1 MSWIYFGKN
10 KRGGLIAH
18 RGIINYKIE
27 KNGWEMFYALLPL
40 QTNTTSG
47 KQPVFLGGEKYFMYN
62 GEIFNDD
69 IWNSDTSFLR
79 DLFSGKNKEE
89 VKNIIKN
96 QAMKRNGF
104 QSIVRVDFETEDILV
119 YTDVLG
125 KKILYIND
133 QNEISSEIKPLKS
146 NTITLDY
153 SYLGEIKRFGYNI
166 NDKTPYLGIR
176 RFLPGKIYDGKIG
189 SFFYNYS
196 ITEINHDA
204 VEIPERNLEKLI
216 EKAVKRRLKTRDPSK
231 KIGCLVSGGLDSS
244 LLVYYLEKYKENK
257 EILYYFIN
265 NGNDQIYIKDLKSFF
280 PNINII
286 EIEEENLDLKEVLEV
301 NETPVDLGSVFP
313 TYQLLSSARK
323 INYEE
328 PSIMFT
334 GDWADEFFKWYKR
347 HKEDFDY
354 TMHDVYNELSY
365 YHLVKQD
372 KLFSAFKFENRSPF
386 LDLDLLKYIKTFS
399 IKKFKEDLKE
409 IAKGKIPDS
418 IINREKE
425 PLLVDQIKKDKI
437 EHRNKLINT
446 FIQLNS

>member
-69 IWNSDTSFLR
+69 ILNSDTSFLR

-301 NETPVDLGSVFP
+301 NETPVDLGSLFP

-372 KLFSAFKFENRSPF
+372 
-386 LDLDLLKYIKTFS
+386 
-399 IKKFKEDLKE
+399 
-409 IAKGKIPDS
+409 
-418 IINREKE
+418 
-425 PLLVDQIKKDKI
+425 
-437 EHRNKLINT
+437 
-446 FIQLNS
+446 